1 MKKLLLFVF
10 ISLSSLF
17 SFSQTIEIDKVN
29 EKGDRYISGSL
40 EPIRSLMDKYYF
52 FVSLDAFQAKGDDEV
67 TYSIVLRTNANSP
80 ISVPKGGRLLIK
92 LEDDSVIELRT
103 LIEYS
108 DKIGEVVTGAIVHTN
123 YSVSPSFVVTPKQI
137 NKISEGVKK
146 IRLETSLDPID
157 KVFKK
162 DKMGRI
168 IKEEY
173 ALIQEALQK
182 DKSFSDGF

>member
-10 ISLSSLF
+10 TSLSSLF

-67 TYSIVLRTNANSP
+67 TYSIVLRTNANAP

-92 LEDDSVIELRT
+92 LKDDSVMELRT

-123 YSVSPSFVVTPKQI
+123 YSVSPSFTVTPKQI
-137 NKISEGVKK
+137 DSISKGVKK

-157 KVFKK
+157 KEFKK

-173 ALIQEALQK
+173 DLIQKALQK